1 MSGDATTRP
10 RARDLGLACGTLRPG
25 ARNAITDVPGVLVGH
40 RTLLGDGLATGVTA
54 ILAHGGNIFR
64 DKPIAACEVI
74 NGFGKSMGL
83 VQLQELGLLETPVLL
98 TNTLSVYAC
107 VEGLVRHA
115 IAANPDIG
123 RTTSTA
129 NPVVGECHDGPIN
142 DIQAM
147 AVTAAHAI
155 EAIEAATDGPVA
167 EGNVGGGTGMTCFGF
182 KGGIGTSSRALDLA
196 GGRHLGVLVQANFG
210 RAGDLV
216 LPDGRRPKPDEVV
229 EAPERGSI
237 MMVLATDV
245 PLDQRQLERVIRR
258 CGAGIARLGAFWGHG
273 SGDIAIGFT
282 TANRID
288 HDERADT
295 VPIAR
300 LNNARIDLLFRAAA
314 EATQEAVLNALC
326 AAAPMRGR
334 DGRVRPSLGDWLAQR
349 R

>member
-1 MSGDATTRP
+1 MSSISRP
-10 RARDLGLACGTLRPG
+10 RARDLDIVCGTLRPG
-25 ARNAITDVPGVLVGH
+25 AHNAITDVPGVLVGH

-54 ILAHGGNIFR
+54 ILPHDGNIFR
-64 DKPIAACEVI
+64 DKPVAACEVI
-74 NGFGKSMGL
+74 NGFGKSMGF

-107 VEGLVRHA
+107 MEGLVRHA

-142 DIQAM
+142 DIQAL
-147 AVTAAHAI
+147 AVTATHAN
-155 EAIEAATDGPVA
+155 EAIEAAKAGPVE

-182 KGGIGTSSRALDLA
+182 KGGIGTSSRRLDIA

-216 LPDGRRPKPDEVV
+216 LPDGRRPHPDATA

-245 PLDQRQLERVIRR
+245 PLDQRQLERVVRR

-282 TANRID
+282 TANRIN

-295 VPIAR
+295 TPMTR
-300 LNNARIDLLFRAAA
+300 LNNARIDQLFRAAA

-326 AAAPMRGR
+326 AAEPMRGR
-334 DGRVRPSLGDWLAQR
+334 DGRIRPSLGDWLAR
-349 R
+349 RR

>member
-1 MSGDATTRP
+1 MAAPSNP
-10 RARDLGLACGTLRPG
+10 RARDLGLVCGRLAPG
-25 ARNAITDVPGVLVGH
+25 PLNAITDVGGVLVGH
-40 RTLLGDGLATGVTA
+40 RTLLGRGLATGVTA
-54 ILAHGGNIFR
+54 ILPHGGNVFR
-64 DKPIAACEVI
+64 DKPVAACDVI
-74 NGFGKSMGL
+74 NGFGKSLGL

-98 TNTLSVYAC
+98 TNTLSVAAC
-107 VEGLVRHA
+107 AEGLVRHA

-142 DIQAM
+142 DIQAL
-147 AVTAAHAI
+147 AVTAADAI
-155 EAIEAATDGPVA
+155 EAIGVAASGAVA

-182 KGGIGTSSRALDLA
+182 KGGIGTASRRLELA

-216 LPDGRRPKPDEVV
+216 LPDGRRPRPDDVA

-258 CGAGIARLGAFWGHG
+258 CGAGLARLGAFWGHG

-282 TANRID
+282 TANRVD
-288 HDERADT
+288 HDQRADT
-295 VPIAR
+295 STIAR

-314 EATQEAVLNALC
+314 EATEEAVLNALC
-326 AAAPMRGR
+326 AAAPMAGR
-334 DGRVRPSLGDWLAQR
+334 DGLVRPSLGDWLAQR
-349 R
+349 RG